1 MNEDCAYSAHMVTAN
16 ARTFPLIG
24 DLSDSADNTEPL
36 FSDRDSQL
44 EIDSLTPYVDLARMA
59 RERYDSNPS
68 IQQGAKM
75 AKDRSELV
83 ARLKRATDSLCGRY
97 PSATREDAWMMLL
110 ERFPAMAYV
119 FQGLNPDS
127 QSEVAHV

>member
-1 MNEDCAYSAHMVTAN
+1 MNRNGDNMNEDIVTAE
-16 ARTFPLIG
+16 ARTFPLV
-24 DLSDSADNTEPL
+24 DLSDKSDNL

-83 ARLKRATDSLCGRY
+83 ARLKRVTDSLCGRY
-97 PSATREDAWMMLL
+97 PSATREDVWKEMLKK
-110 ERFPAMAYV
+110 FPSLTYV
-119 FQGLNPDS
+119 FQGMNQGDVS
-127 QSEVAHV
+127 ND

>member
-1 MNEDCAYSAHMVTAN
+1 MADTLNNIVTAE
-16 ARTFPLIG
+16 ARAFPPMG
-24 DLSDSADNTEPL
+24 DTSEEPRVELL

-97 PSATREDAWMMLL
+97 PSATREDVWMMLL
-110 ERFPAMAYV
+110 EWFPSLKYI